1 MTNFQKLVYLIAGA
15 ASVMLALWASS
26 LETTG
31 AMQEA
36 VQGIYLA
43 NSFVIPYV
51 LARLLAGLLAPNP
64 RSNTQ
69 NLSLAELKRLN
80 SLVERMIPQGS
91 RN

>member
-1 MTNFQKLVYLIAGA
+1 
-15 ASVMLALWASS
+15 MLARWASS

-31 AMQEA
+31 ATQEA

-80 SLVERMIPQGS
+80 SLVERMLPQDS